1 LQNNITPKETQMK
14 VLLRIAKEAKKY
26 RVMLIIAMLSTLSVT
41 AVNLTAPMLLRNM
54 IGIVSGGI
62 TEQGLGEIGTIALM
76 LLGLYGLRIIFRFMS
91 SYLSHVAAWNLVHE
105 IRQKVYNTIQSFS
118 MRFFHNKQTGE
129 LMTRV
134 VADTDQFELMYAHI
148 IPDMI
153 TNLFTLIGVT
163 TILFLINPQLAL
175 LTAIPVPFILLSGW
189 IFNKKVRPKFRLL
202 QKTRGEMN
210 AQLQDNL
217 SGIKEIQAFGQQER
231 ASGNFRDKNWHY
243 ITTMLKALKVS
254 AFFHPTVEFTAALG
268 TVIVAGFGGWLAF
281 HHGLPVE
288 DIVVFWLYLA
298 LFFNPIMGLANLLES
313 ANQALA
319 GAERVI
325 EILDEPEN
333 VVNKENAVDI
343 GVAQGGITFEKLD
356 FSYIDGVPILK
367 DISFEIKPGMMVA
380 FVGATG
386 VGKSTMTQLISR
398 FYDPTA
404 GRITLDGHDLKDITM
419 HSLRKNVSVV
429 LQDTFLFNG
438 TIAYNI
444 ALSSPDATMEEI
456 EAAAKIARIHN
467 DIMAMPE
474 GYNTQVGERGLRLS
488 GGQKQRMAIA
498 RAVLCK
504 APVLILDE
512 ATASVD
518 VETEMQ
524 IQQAIGEIA
533 GTRTIIA
540 IAHRLST
547 IRNADVIHV
556 FEEGRITAS
565 GNHAQ
570 LMAQDGLYRRM
581 CNVQEATYSKVM

>member
-1 LQNNITPKETQMK
+1 MK

-26 RVMLIIAMLSTLSVT
+26 RGLLIIAMLSTLSVT
-41 AVNLTAPMLLRNM
+41 ALNLTAPMLLRNM
-54 IGIVSGGI
+54 VAIVSGGI

-76 LLGLYGLRIIFRFMS
+76 LLGLYFLRIIFRFMAG
-91 SYLSHVAAWNLVHE
+91 YLSHLAAWNLVHE
-105 IRQKVYNTIQSFS
+105 IRQKVYNTIQGFS

-148 IPDMI
+148 IPDMM
-153 TNLFTLIGVT
+153 TNFFTLAGVT
-163 TILFLINPQLAL
+163 TILFIINPQLAL
-175 LTAIPVPFILLSGW
+175 LTLIPVPFILISGW
-189 IFNKKVRPKFRLL
+189 IFTKKVRPKFRML
-202 QKTRGEMN
+202 QRTRGEMN

-243 ITTMLKALKVS
+243 ITTMLKALKTS
-254 AFFHPTVEFTAALG
+254 AVFHPTVEFITALG
-268 TVIVAGFGGWLAF
+268 TVIVVGFGGWLAF
-281 HHGLPVE
+281 YRGLPVE
-288 DIVVFWLYLA
+288 DIVVFLLYLA
-298 LFFNPIMGLANLLES
+298 LFFAPITGLANLLES
-313 ANQALA
+313 ASQALA

-333 VVNKENAVDI
+333 VVDAENALDI
-343 GVAQGGITFEKLD
+343 GISQGGISFEKLD
-356 FSYIDGVPILK
+356 FAYIDNVPVLQ
-367 DISFEIKPGMMVA
+367 DISFDIKPGMMVA

-404 GRITLDGHDLKDITM
+404 GRITLDGHDLKDITLE
-419 HSLRKNVSVV
+419 SLRKNVSVV

-438 TIAYNI
+438 TIAQNI
-444 ALSSPDATMEEI
+444 SLSSPDAPMEEI
-456 EAAAKIARIHN
+456 EAAAKIARIHD
-467 DIMAMPE
+467 DIMAMPD
-474 GYNTQVGERGLRLS
+474 GYQTQVGERGLRLS

-504 APVLILDE
+504 APILILDE

-524 IQQAIGEIA
+524 IQQAINEIA

-547 IRNADVIHV
+547 IRNADIIHV
-556 FEEGRITAS
+556 FEEGRITQTGS
-565 GNHAQ
+565 HEQ
-570 LMAQDGLYRRM
+570 LIAQDGAYGRM
-581 CNVQEATYSKVM
+581 CLAQDGIRPVHTS

>member
-1 LQNNITPKETQMK
+1 MK

>member
-1 LQNNITPKETQMK
+1 MK

-26 RVMLIIAMLSTLSVT
+26 RGLLIIAMLSTLSVT
-41 AVNLTAPMLLRNM
+41 ALNLTAPMLLRDM
-54 IGIVSGGI
+54 IGIVSNGI
-62 TEQGLGEIGTIALM
+62 TEQGLGEIGVIALM
-76 LLGLYGLRIIFRFMS
+76 LLGIYGLRIIFRFMS

-148 IPDMI
+148 IPDMM
-153 TNLFTLIGVT
+153 TNFFTLIGVT

-175 LTAIPVPFILLSGW
+175 LTAIPIPFILLSGW

-243 ITTMLKALKVS
+243 ITTMLKALKTS

-268 TVIVAGFGGWLAF
+268 TVIVVGFGGWLAF
-281 HHGLPVE
+281 HRSLPVE

-298 LFFNPIMGLANLLES
+298 MFFNPIMGLANLLES

-333 VVNKENAVDI
+333 VVDKENAIDI
-343 GVAQGGITFEKLD
+343 GVAKGGISFEKLD
-356 FSYIDGVPILK
+356 FAYIDNVPVLQ
-367 DISFEIKPGMMVA
+367 DISFDIKPGMMVA

-404 GRITLDGHDLKDITM
+404 GCITLDGHELKDITLA
-419 HSLRKNVSVV
+419 SLRKNVSVV

-438 TIAYNI
+438 TIAQNI
-444 ALSSPDATMEEI
+444 SLSSPDAPLEEI

-467 DIMAMPE
+467 DIMAMPD
-474 GYNTQVGERGLRLS
+474 GYQTQVGERGLRLS

-524 IQQAIGEIA
+524 IQQAINEIA

-556 FEEGRITAS
+556 FEDGRITQS
-565 GNHAQ
+565 GSHAE
-570 LMAQDGLYRRM
+570 LIAQDGAYRRM
-581 CNVQEATYSKVM
+581 CKAQDSAIVQ